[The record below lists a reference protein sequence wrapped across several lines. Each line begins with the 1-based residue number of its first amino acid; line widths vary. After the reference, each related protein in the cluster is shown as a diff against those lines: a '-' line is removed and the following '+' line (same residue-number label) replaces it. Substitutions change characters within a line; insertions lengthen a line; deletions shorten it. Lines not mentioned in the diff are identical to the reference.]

1 MEKLA
6 DVIRI
11 YSEHPLDNGDLVV
24 VTDAPVVQE
33 LERVADQWDP
43 VIRRNV
49 AYVLREIGVREVQLL
64 FVRPDAEMLPQDHAI
79 WADLRDELEGSGITL
94 HPPTALPAAA

>member
-11 YSEHPLDNGDLVV
+11 YNEYPLDNGDMVV
-24 VTDAPVVQE
+24 VTDSPVVQE
-33 LERVADQWDP
+33 LERMADEWDP

-49 AYVLREIGVREVQLL
+49 AHVLREIGATEVQLL
-64 FVRPDAEMLPQDHAI
+64 FARPDAEMLPQDHAI
-79 WADLRDELEGSGITL
+79 WADLRDELDGSGITL